1 MLSLLKQILHIGLPA
16 LSGFMGLILYDIIDI
31 YWIGKLGS
39 DAVAGVAAA
48 GFIVWALY
56 SIMTVTN
63 GGAASLIAR
72 FHGAKDMEKA
82 WDAVVQS
89 FTFSVVI
96 GIGTTILV
104 VPNIEL
110 MFKLMGLNPE
120 SIAQAVLYF
129 RIMIYGFTII
139 YLDMLG
145 NVIFNAYGDNKI
157 SNVIMFICL
166 AINCVLDPIL
176 MLGLCGLPKLGVEG
190 AAYASLIGYTISL
203 TLRFLVLRHKGYIPP
218 FKNFFTTKHTLY
230 WKIAAIGIP
239 NALTALIWSLIYP
252 ILTVFITPFGDVHL
266 AAVGICHRL
275 EDFPYH
281 TSNAL
286 AIAITTLVGNA
297 VGRNDRQA
305 VDKISFVGLAFGTA
319 VNFLFVLAF
328 ICLPEPLMKLFA
340 NSAEQ
345 SGQEL
350 IAAGITYL
358 VIIGYSEIMMGW
370 ELMMGGI
377 FTGLGVTAP
386 TLWITIPCTFARI
399 PAAWWLSSAQHG
411 NLGVKGIWIAIS
423 VSTALKG
430 IGLMLLYLYKR
441 KSLGI
446 AQPEKSSNVN
456 TI

>member
-1 MLSLLKQILHIGLPA
+1 MLSLLKQILNISLPA

-56 SIMTVTN
+56 SVMTVTN

-72 FHGAKDMEKA
+72 YHGAKNKEKT

-89 FTFSVVI
+89 FSFSILIGVV
-96 GIGTTILV
+96 TTILV

-120 SIAQAVLYF
+120 SSAQAVLYF

-139 YLDMLG
+139 YIDMLG

-157 SNVIMFICL
+157 SNVIMFVCL
-166 AINCVLDPIL
+166 GINCLFDPIL
-176 MLGLCGLPKLGVEG
+176 MLGLWGFPKLGVEG
-190 AAYASLIGYTISL
+190 AAYASLIGYTISA
-203 TLRFLVLRHKGYIPP
+203 TLRFAVLRRKDYIPP
-218 FKNFFTTKHTLY
+218 IKKFFTTKHTMY
-230 WKIAAIGIP
+230 WKIAAIGLP
-239 NALTALIWSLIYP
+239 NALTALVWSLIYP

-281 TSNAL
+281 TSNAI
-286 AIAITTLVGNA
+286 AIAVTTLVGNA
-297 VGRNDRQA
+297 VGRKERQA
-305 VDKISFVGLAFGTA
+305 VDKISFVGLAFGT
-319 VNFLFVLAF
+319 VINLLFVLAF
-328 ICLPEPLMKLFA
+328 IFLPEPLMKLFA
-340 NSAEQ
+340 NASEQ

-350 IAAGITYL
+350 IAAGVTYL
-358 VIIGYSEIMMGW
+358 TIIAYSELMMGW
-370 ELMMGGI
+370 EMIMGGI

-386 TLWITIPCTFARI
+386 TLWITVPFTLARI

-411 NLGVKGIWIAIS
+411 NLGVKGIWIAIG

-446 AQPEKSSNVN
+446 KVEPQN
-456 TI
+456 